1 MKITQRYVDS
11 LADANGK
18 AKEAPAK
25 DVYHRDDGL
34 TGFGVK
40 LAAKSGTISF
50 IFEGWIRNRGSK
62 RITLGRYP
70 SQQVKEAKD
79 KALEAQRQFKNGID
93 PREQEKQTQEDNAT
107 KKALDA
113 ALSVTLQEVIE
124 DYFIYKKIK
133 SEEEYRAVIS
143 REFSEWLDKP
153 VKDLTEEG
161 VIQWFNKKAHIDG
174 HKAQAQK
181 GLKYLRAMLNHATKT
196 KKHGEYLLTENVV
209 EMTLNKLP
217 RDDKKPSAPKESY
230 IESDQLFPFFR
241 GVITECKSTARDL
254 LLLQLFTGLRDS
266 EAKGLLWKDVD
277 LEKKIFTVRD
287 TKGKSDH
294 SPPMSAFLYALLLHR
309 KLNQENETY
318 VFSNRANTGKLGDIR
333 KQINKVTAK
342 TGIEFSHHDLRR
354 TFATILEQELGVP
367 DGVISRLL
375 NHAPSSV
382 TDKHYIKSKTSNY
395 VDLSNKFYLWI
406 LGENDFTR
414 DDGKDQITDELFS
427 KMDLDEIAYNNSL
440 IDILYGDVL
449 EEAISRGDLEYLA
462 EGAGLASLKLK
473 EERDFQEAIEAGAYD
488 KLQG

>member
-18 AKEAPAK
+18 AREVPAK
-25 DVYHRDDGL
+25 DIYYRDSGL

-40 LAAKSGTISF
+40 LAAKTGTISF

-62 RITLGRYP
+62 RITLGRHP

-79 KALEAQRQFKNGID
+79 KALEAQRQFKDGID
-93 PREQEKQTQEDNAT
+93 PREQEKQTLEDNAT

-113 ALSVTLQEVIE
+113 ALSVTLQEIIE

-143 REFSEWLDKP
+143 REFNEWLDKP
-153 VKDLTEEG
+153 IKDITEEG
-161 VIQWFNKKAHIDG
+161 VIQWFNRKAHIDG

-196 KKHGEYLLTENVV
+196 KIHGEYLLAENVV

-217 RDDKKPSAPKESY
+217 RDDKKPSAPKESH
-230 IESDQLFPFFR
+230 IEPDQLFTFIR
-241 GVITECKSTARDL
+241 GVMTECHPSARDL
-254 LLLQLFTGLRDS
+254 LLLELFTGLRDQ
-266 EAKGLLWKDVD
+266 EAKGISWKDVD
-277 LEKKIFTVRD
+277 LDKKIFTVRD

-294 SPPMSAFLYALLLHR
+294 TLPMGSLLYSLFLHR

-333 KQINKVTAK
+333 KQISKVTNK
-342 TGIEFSHHDLRR
+342 TGIKFSHHDLRR
-354 TFATILEQELGVP
+354 TFATLLSQELDVS
-367 DGVISRLL
+367 DGVIGRLL
-375 NHAPSSV
+375 NHAPSSI
-382 TDKHYIKSKTSNY
+382 TDKHYIQSKPSSH
-395 VDLSNKFYLWI
+395 VGLANKLYLWVM
-406 LGENDFTR
+406 GKNDFTR
-414 DDGKDQITDELFS
+414 DDGKDGITDELYS
-427 KMDLDEIAYNNSL
+427 KVGLEGVIYNNSL
-440 IDILYGDVL
+440 IDILYGNVL

-462 EGAGLASLKLK
+462 EGAGMASIKLK
-473 EERDFQEAIEAGAYD
+473 EEMDFQEAIEAGAYS
-488 KLQG
+488 